1 MMHEWILAS
10 PIVIASLA
18 AVAALIVDA
27 FTPHSEKVTYHFSI
41 ASLAA
46 VCVAAVLTIP
56 YSGTA
61 FGSMIRGGG
70 VTGVFDLVFALGG
83 LLTIIASRPY
93 IAARNFEHDEFYTL
107 VLYSACGMMLI
118 AHSQNLLITFI
129 GIEVMSL
136 SFYVLAGYFRQSL
149 KSVESALK
157 YFLLGAFA
165 TGFLAF
171 GIALIYGACGSIEF
185 NAIAAAIKSNSL
197 HFPRLLPI
205 GIALVIVGLGFKVAV
220 FPFHQWAPDV
230 YDGAPTVVT
239 GFMSTAGKA
248 AALSA
253 FIPLVLNIFPVAS
266 VSVQTVLALSAA
278 ATIIVGNV
286 AAVVQRRIK
295 RMLAYSSV
303 AHAGYML
310 IGLAAGNSRGLSAV
324 VFYAVVYLFM
334 QLGAFVVL
342 AMLERDT
349 ERSIELDDS
358 AGLSTTHPVLAAL
371 MALFMFS
378 LAGIPPMA
386 GFFGKYYLFAA
397 AIESNL
403 TWLAVIGVVGSMISV
418 YYYIG
423 VVVYMY
429 FKESPVASG
438 GRIPFAGPERLPLL
452 VSATV
457 LLVLGIV
464 PTMLESLLSNFWK

>member
-1 MMHEWILAS
+1 MHEWFLAS
-10 PIVIASLA
+10 PIVLASLA

-27 FTPHSEKVTYHFSI
+27 LTPHSERVTYGFSI
-41 ASLAA
+41 VSLIL
-46 VCVAAVLTIP
+46 VLVAAAGTVP
-56 YSGTA
+56 FNGTA
-61 FGSMIRGGG
+61 FGTMIRGGG
-70 VTGVFDLVFALGG
+70 VAAVFDLIFALGG
-83 LLTIIASRPY
+83 VLTIVASRPY

-107 VLYSACGMMLI
+107 VLYATAGMMLI
-118 AHSQNLLITFI
+118 AHAQNLLITFI

-136 SFYVLAGYFRQSL
+136 SFYVLAGYFRQTL
-149 KSVESALK
+149 HSVESALK

-171 GIALIYGACGSIEF
+171 GIALVYGATGSIEF
-185 NAIAAAIKSNSL
+185 GAIATAINKDALN
-197 HFPRLLPI
+197 FPRLLPI

-253 FIPLVLNIFPVAS
+253 FVPLVVNVFPIAAA
-266 VSVQTVLALSAA
+266 SVQTVLALCAA
-278 ATIIVGNV
+278 ATIVVGNV
-286 AAVVQRRIK
+286 AAVVQRRLK

-324 VFYAVVYLFM
+324 VFYAVAYLFM

-342 AMLERDT
+342 AMLERDA
-349 ERSIELDDS
+349 ERSVELEDCS
-358 AGLSTTHPVLAAL
+358 GLSTTHPALAAL

-397 AIESNL
+397 AIEAGY
-403 TWLAVIGVVGSMISV
+403 TWLAIIGVLGSMVSV

-429 FKESPVASG
+429 FKESRDATERMRFV
-438 GRIPFAGPERLPLL
+438 GPERVPLL
-452 VSATV
+452 ISAA
-457 LLVLGIV
+457 LLVVLGII
-464 PTMLESLLSNFWK
+464 PTALESLLSSFWK